1 MAQEHQKEDP
11 IVAKAVRDASFR
23 QRLLSDPKAALQ
35 AEFGTAIPP
44 EVHIHIHQETPTD
57 IHIVIPAE
65 APGGIS
71 ELSDSDLELAV
82 GGMTPR
88 TNTCTCGSSTN
99 QTLYS
104 RGPCC
109 R

>member
-1 MAQEHQKEDP
+1 MAQDPQQQDP
-11 IVAKAVRDASFR
+11 IVAKAMRDPAFR
-23 QRLLSDPKAALQ
+23 QRLLSDPKATLQ
-35 AEFGTAIPP
+35 AEFGVPVSS
-44 EVHIHIHQETPTD
+44 EVTIHIHQETPND
-57 IHIVIPAE
+57 IHIVIPGE
-65 APGGIS
+65 APGGVS
-71 ELSDSDLELAV
+71 ELSDADLELAV
-82 GGMTPR
+82 GGMMPR